1 MIANPIDDELA
12 FAGRD
17 KAAVVGIGQT
27 AFSRDSGRSVLSLA
41 TEASLKAIADAGLS
55 VDDIDGIVRCEQD
68 TVRPYSLAAAI
79 GAKNLHYWAD
89 TGPGGVAPC
98 MMMGLAMGA
107 VASGQAKAVL
117 AFRSLNGRSETRLG
131 GSGRHDAVEVVGGF
145 GSYDEFYMPYG
156 LQSAGQTFALM
167 TRRHMLEYGTTA
179 EQLGAVAM
187 ACREHANQT
196 PHAQMHGKAMSL
208 DDYLA
213 SRMISTPLRLFDYC
227 LESDGA
233 CAVVITSAERAKD
246 LPKPPVLI
254 RAVAGGAPR
263 DHRPGMMFPVV
274 SRQDMTELGG
284 RQAGA
289 ELWRRAGVGPEE
301 MDIAQIYDCFTISV
315 ILQLEAYGFVGKG
328 EGGPFAASGALRK
341 GGQLPINT
349 GGGHMSEGYV
359 HGMNHIVQ
367 AVRQLRGE
375 ADMQIPDAEL
385 CLCTGGPLPV
395 GSSVVFRK
403 AA

>member
-1 MIANPIDDELA
+1 MIDDDMA

-17 KAAVVGIGQT
+17 KCAVVGIGQT

-41 TEASLKAIADAGLS
+41 SEAALKAIADAGLT

-68 TVRPYSLAAAI
+68 TVTPYSLAAAL
-79 GAKNLHYWAD
+79 GAKNLAYWAD

-107 VASGQAKAVL
+107 VMSGQAKAVV
-117 AFRSLNGRSETRLG
+117 AFRSLNGRSEQRLG
-131 GSGRHDAVEVVGGF
+131 GGGQRNGHEVSGGF
-145 GSYDEFYMPYG
+145 GTYDEYFVPYG
-156 LQSAGQTFALM
+156 LQTAGQTFALM
-167 TRRHMLEYGTTA
+167 ARRHMLDYGTQP
-179 EQLGAVAM
+179 EHLGAVAM
-187 ACREHANQT
+187 ACREHAQAT
-196 PHAQMHGKAMSL
+196 PHAQMAGKPMAME
-208 DDYLA
+208 DYLA
-213 SRMISTPLRLFDYC
+213 SRMISSPLRLFDYC
-227 LESDGA
+227 MESDGA
-233 CAVVITSAERAKD
+233 CAVVITSAERARD
-246 LPKPPVLI
+246 LPKRPVLI

-263 DHRPGMMFPVV
+263 DHRAGMMFPAIT
-274 SRQDMTELGG
+274 REDMTELGG

-289 ELWRRAGVGPEE
+289 ELWRRAGVGPQD

-315 ILQLEAYGFVGKG
+315 ILQLEAYGFCAKG
-328 EGGPFAASGALRK
+328 EGGPFAASGALRR
-341 GGQLPINT
+341 GGQMPINT
-349 GGGHMSEGYV
+349 GGGHLSEGYV

-375 ADMQIPDAEL
+375 ADMQVEGAEL

-395 GSSVVFRK
+395 GSSVVFRR

>member
-1 MIANPIDDELA
+1 MIDEETA

-17 KAAVVGIGQT
+17 KCAVAGIGQT

-41 TEASLKAIADAGLS
+41 TEAALKAIADGLEPA
-55 VDDIDGIVRCEQD
+55 DIDGIVRCESD
-68 TVRPYSLAAAI
+68 TVMNYSLAASI
-79 GAKNLHYWAD
+79 GARNLAFWGD

-107 VASGQAKAVL
+107 IMSGQAKAVL

-131 GSGRHDAVEVVGGF
+131 GSGRHAGREISGGY
-145 GSYDEFYMPYG
+145 GSYDEFFVPYG
-156 LQSAGQTFALM
+156 LQTAGQTFALM
-167 TRRHMLEYGTTA
+167 TRRHMLDYGTTA
-179 EQLGAVAM
+179 EQLGTVALT
-187 ACREHANQT
+187 CRSHAAET
-196 PHAQMHGKAMSL
+196 PHAQMHGRALTM

-213 SRMISTPLRLFDYC
+213 SRMISDPLRLFDYC
-227 LESDGA
+227 MESDGA
-233 CAVVITSAERAKD
+233 CAVVITSTERARD
-246 LPKPPVLI
+246 LRKPPVTI

-263 DHRPGMMFPVV
+263 DHRAGMMFPAVT
-274 SRQDMTELGG
+274 RDDITELGG

-289 ELWRRAGVGPEE
+289 ELWRRAGVGPKD

-315 ILQLEAYGFVGKG
+315 LLQLEAFGFCGKG
-328 EGGPFAASGALRK
+328 ESGPYAASGAIAK
-341 GGQLPINT
+341 GGEMPINT
-349 GGGHMSEGYV
+349 GGGHLSEGYV

-375 ADMQIPDAEL
+375 ADMQIPGAEL
-385 CLCTGGPLPV
+385 SLVTGGPLPI
-395 GSSVVFRK
+395 GSSVVFRR

>member
-1 MIANPIDDELA
+1 MSVIDDEMA

-27 AFSRDSGRSVLSLA
+27 AFTKDSGRSVLSLA
-41 TEASLKAIADAGLS
+41 TEASLKALADAGLG
-55 VDDIDGIVRCEQD
+55 VDDVDGIVRCGD
-68 TVRPYSLAAAI
+68 DAVTPYTLAAAL
-79 GAKNLHYWAD
+79 GAKHLAYWGD

-107 VASGQAKAVL
+107 VLSGQAKTVI
-117 AFRSLNGRSETRLG
+117 AFRSLNGRSETRFG
-131 GSGRHDAVEVVGGF
+131 TGERRAGAQVVGGG
-145 GSYDEFYMPYG
+145 GSYDEFYLPYG
-156 LQSAGQTFALM
+156 LMTAGQTFALM
-167 TRRHMLEYGTTA
+167 TRRHMLEYGTMP

-187 ACREHANQT
+187 TCREHANQT
-196 PHAQMHGKAMSL
+196 PHAIMHGKPMTL

-213 SRMISTPLRLFDYC
+213 SRMISSPLRLFDFC

-233 CAVVITSAERAKD
+233 CAVVITTAERAKD
-246 LPKPPVLI
+246 LPRTPVLI

-263 DHRPGMMFPVV
+263 DHRAGMMFPVV
-274 SRQDMTELGG
+274 TREDMTELGG
-284 RQAGA
+284 RQGG
-289 ELWRRAGVGPEE
+289 ETLWRRAGVGPSE
-301 MDIAQIYDCFTISV
+301 MDTAQIYDCFTISV
-315 ILQLEAYGFVGKG
+315 LLQLEAYGFCGKG
-328 EGGPFAASGALRK
+328 EAGPFVESGAVRR
-341 GGQLPINT
+341 GGKLPINT
-349 GGGHMSEGYV
+349 GGGHMSEAYV

-375 ADMQIPDAEL
+375 ADMQVEGAEL

-395 GSSVVFRK
+395 GSSVVFRR

>member
-1 MIANPIDDELA
+1 MIDDELA

-27 AFSRDSGRSVLSLA
+27 EFSRDSGRSVLSLA
-41 TEASLKAIADAGLS
+41 SEASLKAIADAGLT

-68 TVRPYSLAAAI
+68 TVRPYSLAAAL
-79 GAKNLHYWAD
+79 GAKNLAYWAD

-107 VASGQAKAVL
+107 VMTGQAKAVL

-131 GSGRHDAVEVVGGF
+131 AGGDRMASQVVGGF
-145 GSYDEFYMPYG
+145 GTYDEFYLPYG
-156 LQSAGQTFALM
+156 LQTAGQTFALM
-167 TRRHMLEYGTTA
+167 ARRHMLEYGTTA
-179 EQLGAVAM
+179 EQLGAVAIT
-187 ACREHANQT
+187 CREHAQQT
-196 PHAQMHGKAMSL
+196 PHAQMRDRAMTM

-213 SRMISTPLRLFDYC
+213 SRMISTPLRLYDYC

-246 LPKPPVLI
+246 LKKPPVLI
-254 RAVAGGAPR
+254 RAVAGGAPN
-263 DHRPGMMFPVV
+263 DLRPGMMFPVV
-274 SRQDMTELGG
+274 TREDITELGG
-284 RQAGA
+284 RKAGE
-289 ELWRRAGVGPEE
+289 ELWRRAGVGPKD

-328 EGGPFAASGALRK
+328 EGGPYAASGALKR
-341 GGQLPINT
+341 GGELPINT
-349 GGGHMSEGYV
+349 GGGHLSEGYV

-375 ADMQIPDAEL
+375 ADMQVDGAEL

-395 GSSVVFRK
+395 GSSVVLRK